1 MTPTH
6 PPIMSI
12 SSITIAFSQLDPI
25 DGVAMLVY
33 VAMVIGEQVNV
44 AAEHPL
50 TTTAMAELLA
60 RLRTEND
67 GLVAA
72 LAN

>member
-1 MTPTH
+1 
-6 PPIMSI
+6 MSI
-12 SSITIAFSQLDPI
+12 SPITIAFSQLDPI

-50 TTTAMAELLA
+50 RTTAMAELLA

-67 GLVAA
+67 GIVAA